1 VLIILCLATTQHDWT
16 ALVSSRGY
24 ATKKAAAPAKAKPK
38 SKASGPQKSNKPV
51 KNKKIKIVLTSDVP
65 SVGVKGE
72 DVEVAKGFARNYL
85 FPQKLAVYCTEEN
98 LKLYEAER
106 AVRHPIRPCCSRCC
120 PLARVSPHAHA
131 SQNIDYEKR
140 QKLQELAKA
149 KKRLSKVEVLMKRQI
164 IQVQP
169 EQVLYRRACAGVD
182 VDVLL
187 SWPVRRACSVVER
200 DADRGCVRTLARY
213 SMPP

>member
-1 VLIILCLATTQHDWT
+1 M
-16 ALVSSRGY
+16 RGY
-24 ATKKAAAPAKAKPK
+24 ATKKTAAPAKAKPK

-98 LKLYEAER
+98 LKLYEADR
-106 AVRHPIRPCCSRCC
+106 A
-120 PLARVSPHAHA
+120 
-131 SQNIDYEKR
+131 NIDYEKR

-169 EQVLYRRACAGVD
+169 EQILHAPVTADNIVEKLWLQHKIQLAKDQLDLEAPISQLGTFSVPVKLEDID
-182 VDVLL
+182 VPLK
-187 SWPVRRACSVVER
+187 VRVQ
-200 DADRGCVRTLARY
+200 AR
-213 SMPP
+213 

>member
-1 VLIILCLATTQHDWT
+1 MLIILGTTQHDWT
-16 ALVSSRGY
+16 ALVSSRSY
-24 ATKKAAAPAKAKPK
+24 ATKKTAAPAAKAKPK
-38 SKASGPQKSNKPV
+38 SKATGPQKSKKPI

-65 SVGVKGE
+65 NVGVKGE

-106 AVRHPIRPCCSRCC
+106 AVRTPFA
-120 PLARVSPHAHA
+120 LAAAAAAAARWPHVSPHAHA
-131 SQNIDYEKR
+131 HAPQSIDYDKR

-169 EQVLYRRACAGVD
+169 EQVLHWRVRC
-182 VDVLL
+182 VLTTL
-187 SWPVRRACSVVER
+187 SWRATCMLCR
-200 DADRGCVRTLARY
+200 
-213 SMPP
+213 